1 MNIVMLS
8 NTYAPHVGGVARSIE
23 AFARQYRELGHRVLI
38 VAPEFDNQQSDEKDV
53 VRISAIQR
61 FNGSDFS
68 VALPVSGLLSD
79 TLDAFQPDIVHAH
92 HPFLLGMTALRIARY
107 RQLPLVFTHHT
118 LYEQYTHYV
127 PGDSPV
133 LRRFAIQ
140 LVTRYANL
148 ADMVFAPSE
157 SIASLLLERGVRTP
171 INVVP
176 TGVELPQFCEGDGA
190 GFRRKMGIPENAFV
204 VGHIG
209 RLAPE
214 KNLQFLATSVAR
226 FINAGFTNTAN
237 ANIPPE
243 VHCLV
248 VGTGPSEADIRA
260 IFAQAGVTER
270 LHLDGIQTKQTLADA
285 YHAMD
290 VFAFASTSETQGMV
304 ITEAMAAG
312 RPVVA
317 LDASGVREVVK
328 DRVNGRLLAEEN
340 TTTLVG
346 ALQWVAEQ
354 STQKTLALAQA
365 ARETAERYSM
375 PNTANRALDCYQ
387 ELLKKNAT
395 SHDQEDDLWMRLL
408 DLIKAEW
415 NIIEGVAGAAGNSIL
430 NI

>member
-1 MNIVMLS
+1 MLS
-8 NTYAPHVGGVARSIE
+8 NTYAPHVGGVARSIA
-23 AFARQYRELGHRVLI
+23 AFARQYRELGHQVLV
-38 VAPEFDNQQSDEKDV
+38 VAPEFDQQQSDETDV
-53 VRISAIQR
+53 VRIPAIQH

-118 LYEQYTHYV
+118 RYEQYTHYV

-157 SIASLLLERGVRTP
+157 SIAELLIERGIHTP
-171 INVVP
+171 INAVP
-176 TGVELPQFCEGDGA
+176 TGVELPQFCQGDGA
-190 GFRRKMGIPENAFV
+190 GFRRKMGIPDNAFV

-214 KNLQFLATSVAR
+214 KNLEFLATSIAR
-226 FINAGFTNTAN
+226 FINTGFTATGSAN
-237 ANIPPE
+237 NSAEI
-243 VHCLV
+243 HCLV

-260 IFAQAGVTER
+260 IFAQAGITER

-290 VFAFASTSETQGMV
+290 VFAFASKSETQGMV

-328 DRVNGRLLAEEN
+328 DRVNGRLLLEEN
-340 TTTLVG
+340 ADTFAA

-354 STQKTLALAQA
+354 STEQALALAEA

-375 PNTANRALDCYQ
+375 PNTANQALDCYQ
-387 ELLKKNAT
+387 ELLKNNAT
-395 SHDQEDDLWMRLL
+395 SHDQEDDLWMHLL

-415 NIIEGVAGAAGNSIL
+415 NIIEGVAGAASNSIM

>member
-8 NTYAPHVGGVARSIE
+8 NTYAPHVGGVARSIA
-23 AFARQYRELGHRVLI
+23 AFARQYRERGHKVLI

-53 VRISAIQR
+53 VRISAIQH

-127 PGDSPV
+127 PGDSPM
-133 LRRFAIQ
+133 LRRFAVQ

-176 TGVELPQFCEGDGA
+176 TGVELPQFCQGDGA
-190 GFRRKMGIPENAFV
+190 GFRRKMDIPQKAFV

-226 FINAGFTNTAN
+226 FINAGFTNTAS

-270 LHLDGIQTKQTLADA
+270 LHLAGIQTKQTLADA

-328 DRVNGRLLAEEN
+328 DKVNGRLLAEEN
-340 TTTLVG
+340 TTTFAE

-354 STQKTLALAQA
+354 STENRLALAQA

-375 PNTANRALDCYQ
+375 PNTANRAMDCYQ
-387 ELLKKNAT
+387 ELLKKNTT

-415 NIIEGVAGAAGNSIL
+415 NILEGVAGAASNSIL
-430 NI
+430 NN

>member
-8 NTYAPHVGGVARSIE
+8 NTYAPHVGGVARSIA
-23 AFARQYRELGHRVLI
+23 AFARQYRELGHQVLV
-38 VAPEFDNQQSDEKDV
+38 VAPEFDQQQSDETDV
-53 VRISAIQR
+53 VRIPAIQH

-118 LYEQYTHYV
+118 RYEQYTHYV

-157 SIASLLLERGVRTP
+157 SIAALLIERGIHTP
-171 INVVP
+171 INAVP
-176 TGVELPQFCEGDGA
+176 TGVELPQFCQGDGA

-214 KNLQFLATSVAR
+214 KNLEFLATSIAR
-226 FINAGFTNTAN
+226 FINTGFTATGSASYS
-237 ANIPPE
+237 AEI
-243 VHCLV
+243 HCLV

-260 IFAQAGVTER
+260 IFAQAGITER

-290 VFAFASTSETQGMV
+290 VFAFASKSETQGMV

-317 LDASGVREVVK
+317 LDASGVREVVRDK
-328 DRVNGRLLAEEN
+328 VNGRLLAEES
-340 TTTLVG
+340 TGTFAA

-354 STQKTLALAQA
+354 STEQALALAQA

-375 PNTANRALDCYQ
+375 PNTANRALAFYQ
-387 ELLKKNAT
+387 ELLQKNAT
-395 SHDQEDDLWMRLL
+395 SHDQDDDLWMHLL

>member
-8 NTYAPHVGGVARSIE
+8 NTYAPHVGGVARSIA
-23 AFARQYRELGHRVLI
+23 AFARQYRELGHHVLV
-38 VAPEFDNQQSDEKDV
+38 VAPEFDQQQSDEKDV
-53 VRISAIQR
+53 VRIPAIQN

-148 ADMVFAPSE
+148 ADRVFAPSE

-176 TGVELPQFCEGDGA
+176 TGVELPLFCQGDGA
-190 GFRRKMGIPENAFV
+190 AFRRKVGIPENAFV

-214 KNLQFLATSVAR
+214 KNLQFLARSIACFVG
-226 FINAGFTNTAN
+226 AGFTGKPSAN
-237 ANIPPE
+237 SPPE
-243 VHCLV
+243 IHCLI
-248 VGTGPSEADIRA
+248 VGTGPAEADIRA
-260 IFAQAGVTER
+260 MFAQAGLTAR

-290 VFAFASTSETQGMV
+290 VFAFASKSETQGMV

-328 DRVNGRLLAEEN
+328 DRVNGRLLLEEN
-340 TTTLVG
+340 ADTFAA

-354 STQKTLALAQA
+354 STEQALALAQA

-387 ELLKKNAT
+387 ELLKKNAA
-395 SHDQEDDLWMRLL
+395 SHDQEDDLWMHLL

>member
-8 NTYAPHVGGVARSIE
+8 NTYAPHVGGVARSIA
-23 AFARQYRELGHRVLI
+23 AFARQYRELGHQVLV
-38 VAPEFDNQQSDEKDV
+38 VAPEFDQQQSDEKDV
-53 VRISAIQR
+53 VRIPAIQN

-148 ADMVFAPSE
+148 ADRVFAPSE

-176 TGVELPQFCEGDGA
+176 TGVELPLFCQGDGA
-190 GFRRKMGIPENAFV
+190 AFRRKVGIPENAFV

-214 KNLQFLATSVAR
+214 KNLQFLARSIACFISAR
-226 FINAGFTNTAN
+226 FPSKPSAN
-237 ANIPPE
+237 SPPE
-243 VHCLV
+243 IHCLV
-248 VGTGPSEADIRA
+248 VGTGPAEADIRA
-260 IFAQAGVTER
+260 MFAQAGLTAR

-290 VFAFASTSETQGMV
+290 VFAFASKSETQGMV

-312 RPVVA
+312 KPVVA

-328 DRVNGRLLAEEN
+328 DRVNGRLLLEEN
-340 TTTLVG
+340 ADTFSA

-354 STQKTLALAQA
+354 TTDQALALAQA

-387 ELLKKNAT
+387 ELLKRNAT
-395 SHDQEDDLWMRLL
+395 SHDQEDDLLMRLL

>member
-1 MNIVMLS
+1 MNVVMLS
-8 NTYAPHVGGVARSIE
+8 NTYAPHVGGVARSIA
-23 AFARQYRELGHRVLI
+23 AFARQYRERGHKVLI

-68 VALPVSGLLSD
+68 VVLPVSGLLSD

-107 RQLPLVFTHHT
+107 RRLPLVFTHHT

-133 LRRFAIQ
+133 LRRFAVQ

-148 ADMVFAPSE
+148 ADRVFAPSE

-176 TGVELPQFCEGDGA
+176 TGVELPQFCQGDGA
-190 GFRRKMGIPENAFV
+190 GFRRKMGIPQNAFV

-214 KNLQFLATSVAR
+214 KNLQFLATSVTR
-226 FINAGFTNTAN
+226 FINAGFTNTVST
-237 ANIPPE
+237 NIPPE

-248 VGTGPSEADIRA
+248 VGAGPSEADIRA
-260 IFAQAGVTER
+260 IFAQAGVTDR

-328 DRVNGRLLAEEN
+328 DSVNGRLLAEEN
-340 TTTLVG
+340 ITTFAG

-354 STQKTLALAQA
+354 STEKTLALAQA

-387 ELLKKNAT
+387 ELLNKNAT

-408 DLIKAEW
+408 DLMQAEW
-415 NIIEGVAGAAGNSIL
+415 NILEGVAGAASNSIL
-430 NI
+430 KN